1 MGKKVPIAGTD
12 ISSEKTQ
19 NLKGIALLLLMWH
32 HLFGV
37 EYLEGWSVI
46 IPGTEGASYVI
57 GASGKICLAMFL
69 FCSGYGLFKSYISKG
84 STGKTYILKR
94 LAKTLIPYWIVMIIA
109 ICYLIYAGKFEAK
122 YIFVNLFALIHSS
135 EILYVTFSWFI
146 KLYVLLLLV
155 LPLIKLIER
164 KWKKNALIDILI
176 YVVLPF
182 ALALIF
188 QRFLHEEYYESIPSF
203 LASTVVFLLAWFPLF
218 AIGILFAKYN
228 TYKKVRE
235 FADKFPSYI
244 VIILT
249 LLIIGNMFYL
259 RFIVNTFFGDSIL
272 YHCCMADVFF
282 GPVFVCAFLLLMDNM
297 RYKSRYVL
305 PFIGK
310 NSVFYW
316 LLSGMF
322 FKNTIELSFLITWP
336 KITILIFIWT
346 IVLLTPFV
354 FACSWISGKLIKLI
368 RCDR

>member
-1 MGKKVPIAGTD
+1 MGKKVPVTVTD
-12 ISSEKTQ
+12 ITSEKTQ
-19 NLKGIALLLLMWH
+19 HLKGIALLLLMWH

-37 EYLEGWSVI
+37 EYLTGWSAI

-69 FCSGYGLFKSYISKG
+69 FCSGYGLFKSYINKETVS
-84 STGKTYILKR
+84 KTYILKR
-94 LAKTLIPYWIVMIIA
+94 LVKTLIPYWIVMIIA
-109 ICYLIYAGKFEAK
+109 IAYLIFAGKFEAK

-155 LPLIKLIER
+155 LPLIRLIER
-164 KWKKNALIDILI
+164 KWKKNAIIDILI
-176 YVVLPF
+176 YIVLPF

-188 QRFLHEEYYESIPSF
+188 RKFLHEEYYESIPSF
-203 LASTVVFLLAWFPLF
+203 LASTIVFLLAWFPLF
-218 AIGILFAKYN
+218 AIGMLFAKYN

-235 FADKFPSYI
+235 FADKFPGFI
-244 VIILT
+244 VIIIAV
-249 LLIIGNMFYL
+249 LIIGNMFYL

-282 GPVFVCAFLLLMDNM
+282 EPIFVCAFLLLMDNM
-297 RYKSRYVL
+297 RYKSKYVL

-322 FKNTIELSFLITWP
+322 FKNTTELQFLITWP

-346 IVLLTPFV
+346 MVLLTPFV
-354 FACSWISGKLIKLI
+354 FGCSWISGKLIKLI
-368 RCDR
+368 RCDK